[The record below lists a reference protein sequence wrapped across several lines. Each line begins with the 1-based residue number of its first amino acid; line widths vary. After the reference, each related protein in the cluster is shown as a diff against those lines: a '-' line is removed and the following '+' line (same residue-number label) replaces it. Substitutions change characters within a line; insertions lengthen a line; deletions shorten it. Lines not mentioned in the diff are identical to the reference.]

1 MKDTI
6 KLCYFSSILL
16 VCFSCISNKK
26 NVTLD
31 THSIVDTVTTKS
43 SELKTN
49 GVTKNLS
56 LKMGIGIVKYV
67 FEDPPLENFI
77 TLHTPRNNKLYKINV
92 ENFKDTFLINSSF
105 AFSPDF
111 GILVFNVLDTLN
123 GFYKIINVQDSLS
136 IIYIEKNDNKLKFET
151 WANHT
156 TSVFSIEFNNEINPL
171 KRDPDIS
178 ASNILLSK
186 SIYGG
191 FIFHPKTIKEDWLKV
206 EWEDDY
212 NKIQKGWIKWKE
224 NGNLIIDLIYFA

>member
-6 KLCYFSSILL
+6 KLWYFSAISLI
-16 VCFSCISNKK
+16 CFSCISNKK
-26 NVTLD
+26 NVNLD

-43 SELKTN
+43 SESKTI
-49 GVTKNLS
+49 GITKNLS

-67 FEDPPLENFI
+67 FEDPPLKNFI
-77 TLHTPRNNKLYKINV
+77 ILHSSPNKNLYKINV
-92 ENFKDTFLINSSF
+92 ETVKDTFLINNSF

-111 GILVFNVLDTLN
+111 GILVFNVIDTVN
-123 GFYKIINVQDSLS
+123 GFYRIINVQDTLNN
-136 IIYIEKNDNKLKFET
+136 IYIEKNDNKLKFET

-156 TSVFSIEFNNEINPL
+156 TSVFSIEFNYEINPL
-171 KRDPDIS
+171 KSDPDIS

-191 FIFHPKTIKEDWLKV
+191 FIFHPKTIKGDWLKV
-206 EWEDDY
+206 EWEDDN
-212 NKIQKGWIKWKE
+212 NKIQKGWIKWRE